1 MQSKLQELT
10 ALPGR
15 AFILA
20 MILLC
25 TPSVVRTQEARQDTA
40 TAASAERGQAQ
51 AAPDS
56 QFVMPMNE
64 LVVAVTRTSQ
74 LVRDLPAK
82 VMVLNRQVIESSSAQ
97 TLPDLLRKVPGLT
110 LRDYQSSIAAH
121 PTRQA
126 PALRGLGGGT
136 SAGRTLVLLDG
147 VPVADAF
154 GGWVHWARIPLEIVE
169 RVEIVRGGAAGIWG
183 SRALGG
189 VINIVTQR
197 AAADG
202 GRLLVQGGSLST
214 VRTDGTLTLKN
225 NQLGLV
231 AIGEYYHTDG
241 FIGVQE
247 DLRGPID
254 EPAGSEHGMGFASL
268 RFDPSPA
275 VGLRISGDYFNES
288 RDWGTALR
296 RAGIEA
302 GSVRLGGDVAT
313 GSRGRASLDF
323 FANFQTFHST
333 FSSETLDRTV
343 EQPSLD
349 QWDVPA
355 TSLGGN
361 AQWSSGSLGIHELT
375 AGTDVFWVDGEV
387 NEDFL
392 LIQGD
397 FIRRRRVGGE
407 QLLTGVYGQDFIRPG
422 AGWTVLVALR
432 WDLAHRTGG
441 FRTVSEIPNSNI
453 LSDSTFAD
461 VTESTLNFSL
471 GARKELSDLLSLRGS
486 LFRAYR
492 APTLNELYKPFR
504 EPGNVVAESNADLQ
518 AEQTI
523 GGEVGA
529 DMTFGSLALV
539 RLTGFL
545 TRVEDPIVEV
555 TIEEAG
561 DQSRPIV
568 PCGFVPAGGVCR
580 QRQNLEA
587 FRTAGIEAEFEL
599 MPVTNWSLIG
609 SYIWNPTEVLSAPA
623 QPDLEGNRGSRTA
636 EHAFTTVVRYA
647 DPRIM
652 DASVTGRY
660 VGPRFED
667 DLNSLELEDFFTLDL
682 RFARTIARR
691 WQLFLTVENLLDREY
706 VTARPSSGLVR
717 VGAPRVVLGGFRV
730 RW

>member
-1 MQSKLQELT
+1 MKIRLQELT
-10 ALPGR
+10 MLPGHP
-15 AFILA
+15 FILA
-20 MILLC
+20 TLLLC
-25 TPSVVRTQEARQDTA
+25 APGAGIGQEAQQDTA
-40 TAASAERGQAQ
+40 GAESAERAQTQ

-56 QFVMPMNE
+56 QFVMPMSE

-82 VMVLNRQVIESSSAQ
+82 VMVLNRQVIEATSAQ
-97 TLPDLLRKVPGLT
+97 TLPDLLRKIPGFT

-197 AAADG
+197 AAANG
-202 GRLLVQGGSLST
+202 GRLMVKGGSLST

-225 NQLGLV
+225 DQLDLV

-247 DLRGPID
+247 DMQGPID
-254 EPAGSEHGMGFASL
+254 EPAGSEHGLGFASL
-268 RFDPSPA
+268 RFNPSPA

-302 GSVRLGGDVAT
+302 GSVRLGGDVAA
-313 GSRGRASLDF
+313 GSKGRASLDF

-343 EQPSLD
+343 EEPSLD

-355 TSLGGN
+355 TSLGGS

-392 LIQGD
+392 LIQD
-397 FIRRRRVGGE
+397 EFVRRRRVGGE

-422 AGWTVLVALR
+422 AGWTVLIALR

-441 FRTVSEIPNSNI
+441 FRTISEIPSDNT
-453 LSDSTFAD
+453 LSDSTFTEK
-461 VTESTLNFSL
+461 TESTLNFSF
-471 GARKELSDLLSLRGS
+471 GEL
-486 LFRAYR
+486 
-492 APTLNELYKPFR
+492 
-504 EPGNVVAESNADLQ
+504 
-518 AEQTI
+518 
-523 GGEVGA
+523 
-529 DMTFGSLALV
+529 
-539 RLTGFL
+539 
-545 TRVEDPIVEV
+545 
-555 TIEEAG
+555 
-561 DQSRPIV
+561 
-568 PCGFVPAGGVCR
+568 
-580 QRQNLEA
+580 
-587 FRTAGIEAEFEL
+587 
-599 MPVTNWSLIG
+599 
-609 SYIWNPTEVLSAPA
+609 
-623 QPDLEGNRGSRTA
+623 
-636 EHAFTTVVRYA
+636 
-647 DPRIM
+647 
-652 DASVTGRY
+652 
-660 VGPRFED
+660 
-667 DLNSLELEDFFTLDL
+667 
-682 RFARTIARR
+682 
-691 WQLFLTVENLLDREY
+691 
-706 VTARPSSGLVR
+706 
-717 VGAPRVVLGGFRV
+717 
-730 RW
+730 